1 MDLSTDQKTVRILG
15 MDTNEW
21 KLLDIRNKRRYGMI
35 MSVYM
40 IPMQVVLF
48 AILIPALIHQRPLS
62 ILEAGIASGCI
73 LFSYRWVQRIRKL
86 FRLLDE
92 VQAKQLARRTGKTP

>member
-1 MDLSTDQKTVRILG
+1 MGLSPDQKAMRILD

-40 IPMQVVLF
+40 IPTQVVLF
-48 AILIPALIHQRPLS
+48 AILIPALIHRQPLS
-62 ILEAGIASGCI
+62 ILEAGVAAACI
-73 LFSYRWVQRIRKL
+73 LFSYRWIQRVRKL

-92 VQAKQLARRTGKTP
+92 VQAKQLARRAGKTP